1 MICKHVIVWLL
12 IFVAKTK
19 QKIHSDLP
27 MLYLALHFVLF
38 SISKTCKGI
47 KNMRLK
53 VMYKENISL
62 YILISHT
69 IIKLYST
76 DQACSDNKIKLFTV
90 YSSSQEILQLLLI
103 IIILIIIIIIIVF
116 YFGHVSQDNLS
127 LQGVNGVDGLLA

>member
-19 QKIHSDLP
+19 QKTHSDLP

-53 VMYKENISL
+53 VMHKENISL
-62 YILISHT
+62 YIFISHT

-76 DQACSDNKIKLFTV
+76 DQACNYNKIKLFTV
-90 YSSSQEILQLLLI
+90 YSSSQEILLLLQLLLI
-103 IIILIIIIIIIVF
+103 IIIILITQIPNNKHFDFRMKKIW
-116 YFGHVSQDNLS
+116 YF
-127 LQGVNGVDGLLA
+127 